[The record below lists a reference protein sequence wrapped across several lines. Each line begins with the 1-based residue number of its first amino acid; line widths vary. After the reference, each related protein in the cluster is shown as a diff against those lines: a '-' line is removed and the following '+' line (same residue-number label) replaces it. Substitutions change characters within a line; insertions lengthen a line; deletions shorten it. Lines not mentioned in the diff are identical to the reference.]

1 MAKKAQ
7 VAVDEK
13 LESQDID
20 LFETLM
26 AIDKKDYAYFDRL
39 STEQKKKIVPFM
51 LVQWASAVK
60 GSKEMQSY
68 YLQSV
73 EYHANKY
80 LLDYMIASK
89 EHDHAKLQWLML
101 CAASPGVGKQFHQYI
116 PKIRDKVSFL
126 LESPTKKEI
135 KEYFKKIYPKCSDN
149 DLSLVSETYVDNHA
163 RRKYLAD
170 KFPSMK
176 FDDIELLS
184 DLITDEDINKTE
196 EDYGN

>member
-20 LFETLM
+20 LFETLA

-135 KEYFKKIYPKCSDN
+135 KEYFKKIYPKCNDN

-163 RRKYLAD
+163 RRTYLAD
-170 KFPSMK
+170 KFPCMK

-196 EDYGN
+196 QDYGN